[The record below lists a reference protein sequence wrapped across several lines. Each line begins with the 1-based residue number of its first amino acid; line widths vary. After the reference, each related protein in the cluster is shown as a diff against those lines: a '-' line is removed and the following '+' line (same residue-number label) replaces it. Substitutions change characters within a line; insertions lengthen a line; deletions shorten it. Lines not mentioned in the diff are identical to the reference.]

1 MNQETLPTEIDQDQV
16 DDPTGDQALLSRISH
31 MSGSEKTAEAKADYL
46 GFRACGFPVRQA
58 LHLSD
63 NSHSTLTRWR
73 RDDPEFARVET
84 EELSQL
90 QHDVS
95 KDLIQLDFLR
105 NMRMAMRTDAK
116 VLYKA
121 ATHMEAL
128 SNREFKHLQ
137 RIRSMYSP
145 SDLVTITKAIGGAG
159 EEPGDF
165 ASAVFKLLEARN
177 RDEEMTIRTLEVKV
191 AKGYNASDEDESPI
205 VEGQSQE
212 V

>member
-1 MNQETLPTEIDQDQV
+1 MSQETLPATTDQEDV
-16 DDPTGDQALLSRISH
+16 ADPTGEQALLSRISH

-63 NSHSTLTRWR
+63 IAHATLTRWR
-73 RDDPEFARVET
+73 RSDPEFARVET

-105 NMRMAMRTDAK
+105 NMRMAMRVDAK

-121 ATHMEAL
+121 ATHLEAL

-145 SDLVTITKAIGGAG
+145 SDLVTMTKALSAGG

-165 ASAVFKLLEARN
+165 ASAIFKLLEAKN
-177 RDEEMTIRTLEVKV
+177 KNEEMTVRTMEVTV
-191 AKGYNASDEDESPI
+191 AKGHDDSNEDKPPYI
-205 VEGQSQE
+205 EGQSQE